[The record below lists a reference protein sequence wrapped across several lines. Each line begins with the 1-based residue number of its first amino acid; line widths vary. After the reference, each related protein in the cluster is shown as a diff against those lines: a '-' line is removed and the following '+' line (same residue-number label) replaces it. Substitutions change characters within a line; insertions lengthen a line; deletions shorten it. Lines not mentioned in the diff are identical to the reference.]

1 MYEWKTGVI
10 EAAAS
15 DNNAAASATAS
26 NASVANGLP
35 LQREEEWTR
44 GLVARDAKMFD
55 RLLAPGFVY
64 TEDAGVMSRDDVI
77 ASATGEDTASWAG
90 NEGMK
95 VHDFGNTQII
105 TGVLHVKGRNK
116 SGPFDRRYA
125 FTDTWQ
131 NRDGN
136 WQLIGAQDYVI
147 PK

>member
-1 MYEWKTGVI
+1 MERRAPT
-10 EAAAS
+10 AP
-15 DNNAAASATAS
+15 NA
-26 NASVANGLP
+26 LP

-44 GLVARDAKMFD
+44 GLVARDPKAFD
-55 RLLAPGFVY
+55 RVLAPGFVY

-77 ASATGEDTASWAG
+77 ASATGEDTTTWAG
-90 NEGMK
+90 NEAMK
-95 VHDFGNTQII
+95 VHDFGDTQII
-105 TGVLHVKGRNK
+105 TGVLHVKGKNK

-131 NRDGN
+131 NRDGT